1 MPPELLHLLLKWSPA
16 RRADTIEVH
25 QRIAERAG
33 VVWWGAISRSVLVS
47 TERLQ
52 VIEAQLQ
59 RGQQTYA
66 FLYRT
71 GDEPDNAYVVRA
83 LIRKITTAADEVDEE
98 RRPDYYTK
106 EECRLFVLLSD
117 FEELPRDWVPK
128 HLVLASR
135 PAEPI
140 SRGALQNQTN
150 PLFVAE
156 RPSPEDETGLV
167 GGSVW
172 WVNQGTSYRVQR
184 DGGYLWAPVR
194 TQGGYSVRYH
204 TNVAELSPGDVVVHY
219 ANGAIRAL
227 GEVIGPGGQRP
238 RPPELPDRRW
248 GDEGHYAP
256 VRYHEL
262 EQAIRISDVPSRT
275 ADAGPFTKDGD
286 VKEGYLFALTPGF
299 AETLQRTFA
308 SRWPP
313 GSPWAT
319 GERSHQLFE
328 GDEQSA
334 LREQVEWVSDSP
346 ADDDL
351 LRRRPLA
358 RALATRM
365 RRLREDEPRTSFLI
379 HVDGPWGAGKSTLLN
394 FLRADLKRDWLVVE
408 FDAWRQSNVGPAW
421 WALLAALRHDLAQ
434 SLPRWIRIPLRV
446 AEAVARIR
454 RAGAPYMLALSLLFV
469 VAAGM
474 VLLLRPRQFDW
485 KATGDLVLTAVA
497 VLSALGTL
505 GAGAL
510 VAVRFLLWDSARG
523 ARLFEQSNTNPM
535 QEVADHF
542 AWLLRRVGRPVVFL
556 IDDLDRCPER
566 YVVELLDAVQT
577 LLRDALKREPDRDG
591 DTFETYFVVAADGA
605 WIRTSYEVAYQT
617 FALSVAE
624 PGRPLGYLFLD
635 KLFQLTVPVPI
646 LSSQAQDAYLK
657 ALLHTTDAAATESP
671 VQAEAQAVRQ
681 SVQESTSEGEVV
693 EVLRQASP
701 SVRHLVAED
710 AVDRLSAPE
719 VETATEHVLQRFA
732 PLVDA
737 NPRSMKRFLN
747 SYSVLRAVRTLEG
760 NTIASEPLA
769 LWTILQTRWPS
780 LADYLRRQPEAIEY
794 AGKAEHAETIPKE
807 LRPLLDLPEFQRLL
821 AFSSVPLTA
830 EVIRACCGSAD
841 APDGEP

>member
-1 MPPELLHLLLKWSPA
+1 LHLLLKWSPV
-16 RRADTIEVH
+16 RRGDTIEAH
-25 QRIAERAG
+25 RQIAERAG
-33 VVWWGAISRSVLVS
+33 AVWWGAISQAVLIS

-52 VIEAQLQ
+52 VIDAQLQ
-59 RGQQTYA
+59 RDQQTYA

-71 GDEPDNAYVVRA
+71 GDEPGNAQVMRTS
-83 LIRKITTAADEVDEE
+83 IRQITTAPDEVDDE

-117 FEELPRDWVPK
+117 FEELPRGWVLK
-128 HLVLASR
+128 HLALASR
-135 PAEPI
+135 PTELI
-140 SRGALQNQTN
+140 SPGALQNQTN
-150 PLFVAE
+150 PLIVAE
-156 RPSPEDETGLV
+156 LPSPGDEAGPV
-167 GGSVW
+167 GRSVW

-184 DGGYLWAPVR
+184 DGGYLWAPVQ
-194 TQGGYSVRYH
+194 TQGGYSVAH
-204 TNVAELSPGDVVVHY
+204 HANVAELSPGDMVVHY

-227 GEVIGPGGQRP
+227 GEVAGSAEQRP
-238 RPPELPDRRW
+238 RPRELSDRRW

-262 EQAIRISDVPSRT
+262 EQSILISDVPGRT
-275 ADAGPFTKDGD
+275 ADAGPFTKGGD
-286 VKEGYLFALTPGF
+286 VKEGYLFALAPGF
-299 AETLQRTFA
+299 ADALQRAFE

-313 GSPWAT
+313 GSPWAAQQ
-319 GERSHQLFE
+319 RSDGLVE
-328 GDEQSA
+328 GSEQSA
-334 LREQVEWVSDSP
+334 LREQVEWLSDSP
-346 ADDDL
+346 ADRDL

-365 RRLREDEPRTSFLI
+365 RRLHEDEPRTSFLI
-379 HVDGPWGAGKSTLLN
+379 HVDGPWGAGKSTILN
-394 FLRADLKRDWLVVE
+394 FLRADLQRDWLVVE

-434 SLPRWIRIPLRV
+434 SLSFWARVRLRV
-446 AEAVARIR
+446 AEAWARIR
-454 RAGAPYMLALSLLFV
+454 RAGAPFLLALSFLLV
-469 VAAGM
+469 IAAG
-474 VLLLRPRQFDW
+474 VFLLLRPQQLDS
-485 KATGDLVLTAVA
+485 KAAGDLAKTVTAIVSA
-497 VLSALGTL
+497 VGTL

-510 VAVRFLLWDSARG
+510 VAGRFLLWDSARG

-556 IDDLDRCPER
+556 IDDLDRCAER

-577 LLRDALKREPDRDG
+577 LLRDALKRVPDRDAYA
-591 DTFETYFVVAADGA
+591 FETYFVVAADGA

-617 FALSVAE
+617 FASSVAE

-635 KLFQLTVPVPI
+635 KLFQLTVPVPT
-646 LSSQAQDAYLK
+646 LSLQAQDVYLK
-657 ALLHTTDAAATESP
+657 ALLHTTDAAVAESA
-671 VQAEAQAVRQ
+671 VQAEARNVRRN
-681 SVQESTSEGEVV
+681 VQESTSEGEVV
-693 EVLRQASP
+693 EALRQASP
-701 SVRHLVAED
+701 SVRHLVAEA

-732 PLVDA
+732 PLIDP

-760 NTIASEPLA
+760 NTVASEPLA

-780 LADYLRRQPEAIEY
+780 LADYLRRHPEAIEY
-794 AGKAEHAETIPKE
+794 AGKTEHSDTVPQP
-807 LRPLLDLPEFQRLL
+807 LRPLFDMAEFQRLL
-821 AFSSVPLTA
+821 EFSSVPLTA
-830 EVIRACCGSAD
+830 EDIRACCGTAD